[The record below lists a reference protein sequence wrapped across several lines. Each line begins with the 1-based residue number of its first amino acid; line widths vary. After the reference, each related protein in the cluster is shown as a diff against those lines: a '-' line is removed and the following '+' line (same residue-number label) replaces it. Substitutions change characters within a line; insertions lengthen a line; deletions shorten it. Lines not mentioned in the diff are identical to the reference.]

1 MLRQVL
7 LILLKHLGK
16 SNHGDESEVFDK
28 GKMLIAAANPDMM
41 ESMIDEG
48 DIVIL
53 GNRYESQ
60 LCAIE
65 MEAKCLIICEGQRY
79 QYNCQGCKE
88 P

>member
-1 MLRQVL
+1 
-7 LILLKHLGK
+7 
-16 SNHGDESEVFDK
+16 
-28 GKMLIAAANPDMM
+28 MLIAAANPDMM

-79 QYNCQGCKE
+79 PIQLPRLQRAITVLLLKLIMIHILLQGL
-88 P
+88 

>member
-1 MLRQVL
+1 MKVRYLTR
-7 LILLKHLGK
+7 
-16 SNHGDESEVFDK
+16 
-28 GKMLIAAANPDMM
+28 KMLIAAANPDMM

-65 MEAKCLIICEGQRY
+65 MEQNAL
-79 QYNCQGCKE
+79 
-88 P
+88 